1 MNLSAE
7 NMGKIRELVR
17 SGYPLK
23 ARDAQDLQGHNDHL
37 IELLEARG
45 RLMLGVEIER
55 DQLRTENERL
65 RKLPTC
71 WSEVVEQSEAN
82 DQLLDRVLALSADAD
97 RFQFIAQDA
106 ESSLVR
112 IYGDDWLAVVD
123 ALMGMGKGESK

>member
-7 NMGKIRELVR
+7 NINKIRELVR

-23 ARDAQDLQGHNDHL
+23 ACDAQDLLGHNDHL
-37 IELLEARG
+37 VEPLEARF
-45 RLMLGVEIER
+45 RLMMGLEVER
-55 DQLRTENERL
+55 DQLRSENERL

-71 WSEVVEQSEAN
+71 WSEVVEESEAN
-82 DQLLDRVLALSADAD
+82 DQLLDRVLVLSADAE

-106 ESSLVR
+106 ESGLVR

-123 ALMGMGKGESK
+123 ALMGMGKGVSQ